1 VCDCVWTCR
10 LSGMLKNKVIGE
22 VTADLP
28 EGTPLVETLREE
40 IISGRLAPN
49 ARLVVADLAERHGTS
64 TNPVREALQQLRGEG
79 FVVVTPNRG
88 ARVRPIDQDF
98 IRDIYEIE
106 MLIEPAL
113 TRWFVGMATEA
124 DVIELERV
132 EAEIE
137 RNNFTD
143 AALHGQL
150 DTHFHALM
158 YGRHY
163 NRHAAE
169 LWWRHREIL
178 RAISRRFTTT
188 LARRSAV
195 LREHREI
202 IACVKAGDADAAAA
216 AVARHVEG
224 SGRHIVE
231 QMRAVRHSGEM
242 EQVSGGNS

>member
-1 VCDCVWTCR
+1 
-10 LSGMLKNKVIGE
+10 MLRNRGIGE
-22 VTADLP
+22 VPGEVADGASLC
-28 EGTPLVETLREE
+28 EAIRED

-49 ARLVVADLAERHGTS
+49 ERLIVAELAERHKTS

-79 FVVVTPNRG
+79 FVVVMPNRG

-137 RNNFTD
+137 RNNFADPTQ
-143 AALHGQL
+143 HGKL
-150 DTHFHALM
+150 DTEFHALM

-169 LWWRHREIL
+169 LWWKHREIL

-188 LARRSAV
+188 LARRAAV

-202 IACVKAGDADAAAA
+202 IACVKAGDAEGAAA

-231 QMRAVRHSGEM
+231 QMRAIRRSGEM
-242 EQVSGGNS
+242 EQIS